1 LVFCSQRPRPALQA
15 DGEPTGNGI
24 ETTLDLEFT
33 VELRK
38 AARVSGPRV
47 ELPEAVVPLF
57 GSEQFPSMVINAS
70 EQVQNTTRKQIW
82 I

>member
-1 LVFCSQRPRPALQA
+1 VLQA
-15 DGEPTGNGI
+15 DGKPTGNGI

-57 GSEQFPSMVINAS
+57 GREQFPSMVINAS